1 MPDHERYVTNQYA
14 LGMTHLPV
22 VDSVLPELTKY
33 TIFSNTLMFQVS
45 KKHSCRVLKD
55 DGE

>member
-22 VDSVLPELTKY
+22 VNSVLPELTKY
-33 TIFSNTLMFQVS
+33 TIFVNTLVFQIRE
-45 KKHSCRVLKD
+45 KKNTRI
-55 DGE
+55 EF